1 MHYAKHAT
9 KIAASSETAKRKM
22 LKDVKIPEIRRYS
35 DTLKPNPSKKSAYRS
50 L

>member
-1 MHYAKHAT
+1 MNHAT

-22 LKDVKIPEIRRYS
+22 LKDVKIFENQCYT
-35 DTLKPNPSKKSAYRS
+35 DTLNPNPSKKSAYRS